1 MNIVSSNRPNVY
13 HGNESNFR
21 QEDTCNQSQIYIPA
35 AWINLTHTCLAI
47 ETSVVNIFVIAVFTR
62 PRNRTPSTVLLSLLA
77 ASDSITSILAALPT
91 FVGFVFYT
99 NHVEKK
105 EDLFDGLAWLE
116 HYPGCIVWMCV
127 TNISSA
133 FHLISVTITVI
144 LSIQKVIALR
154 HPLWSLQRLQ
164 KKRSNVLVIFLFSLL
179 LIGVFVWETFID
191 VESFYKGENNVCC
204 FDDYLDA
211 DDIDVLNTGMNIFLL
226 SSVFIIMFCTIYL
239 CCKLWKS
246 TTNVQRTRNIAAMER
261 AHRSAIVVVII
272 SIVFILSELLNIL
285 TTINYSRLFPYIQF
299 LEMICDSY
307 CLLSRQIGFSLNFFV
322 YLIMSENLRNTL
334 ITTLAEACKCQRR
347 KKSKSFVKTVN
358 TISNGC
364 YTMSTRM

>member
-1 MNIVSSNRPNVY
+1 MTSNRPNVNY
-13 HGNESNFR
+13 GNESMFK
-21 QEDTCNQSQIYIPA
+21 QDHTCNQSEIYIPA
-35 AWINLTHTCLAI
+35 AWIHLTYVCLAI
-47 ETSVVNIFVIAVFTR
+47 ETSVVNIFVMVVFTR

-77 ASDSITSILAALPT
+77 ASDSVTSILSALPT
-91 FVGFVFYT
+91 FVGFVFYSKDLEST
-99 NHVEKK
+99 G
-105 EDLFDGLAWLE
+105 DLFDGSAWLE

-164 KKRSNVLVIFLFSLL
+164 KKKSNVLIICLFSFL
-179 LIGVFVWETFID
+179 LISVFVWISFID
-191 VESFYKGENNVCC
+191 TKSFYNGENDVCC

-226 SSVFIIMFCTIYL
+226 SAVFIIMFSTVYL

-246 TTNVQRTRNIAAMER
+246 TTNVQRTRNIAAIEKT
-261 AHRSAIVVVII
+261 HRSACIVVMI

-285 TTINYSRLFPYIQF
+285 ITINDSRLFPYVKFI
-299 LEMICDSY
+299 EMLCDSY
-307 CLLSRQIGFSLNFFV
+307 CLLSRQIGFSLNFLV

-334 ITTLAEACKCQRR
+334 LAALSRACGVQRR
-347 KKSKSFVKTVN
+347 KKSKTSVRTVY
-358 TISNGC
+358 TISNGY

>member
-1 MNIVSSNRPNVY
+1 MTSNRPNVNY
-13 HGNESNFR
+13 GNESMFK
-21 QEDTCNQSQIYIPA
+21 QEHTCNQSEIYIPA
-35 AWINLTHTCLAI
+35 AWIHLTYVCLAI
-47 ETSVVNIFVIAVFTR
+47 ETSVVNIFVMVVFTR

-77 ASDSITSILAALPT
+77 ASDSVTSILSALPT
-91 FVGFVFYT
+91 FVGFVFYSKDLEST
-99 NHVEKK
+99 G
-105 EDLFDGLAWLE
+105 DLFDGSAWLE

-127 TNISSA
+127 TNISLA
-133 FHLISVTITVI
+133 FHLISVTITVV

-164 KKRSNVLVIFLFSLL
+164 KKKSNVLIICLFSFL
-179 LIGVFVWETFID
+179 LISVFVWISFID
-191 VESFYKGENNVCC
+191 TKSFYNGENDVCC
-204 FDDYLDA
+204 YDDYLDA

-226 SSVFIIMFCTIYL
+226 SAVFIIMFSTVYL

-246 TTNVQRTRNIAAMER
+246 TTNVQRTRNIAAIEK
-261 AHRSAIVVVII
+261 AHRSARIVVMI

-285 TTINYSRLFPYIQF
+285 ITINDSRLFPYVKFI
-299 LEMICDSY
+299 EMLCDSY
-307 CLLSRQIGFSLNFFV
+307 CLLSRQIGFSLNFLV

-334 ITTLAEACKCQRR
+334 LAALTGACKFQRR
-347 KKSKSFVKTVN
+347 KKSKSTVRTVY